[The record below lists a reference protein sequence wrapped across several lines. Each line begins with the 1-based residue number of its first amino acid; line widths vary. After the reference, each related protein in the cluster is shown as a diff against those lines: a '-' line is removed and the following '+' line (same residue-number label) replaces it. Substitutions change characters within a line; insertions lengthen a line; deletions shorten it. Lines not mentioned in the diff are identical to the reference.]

1 MSDYEDEMDVDA
13 PKDLQFSSENASGKK
28 RTVAD
33 LPVEAQDNLPWVEKY
48 RPSSLDDVSGHQDIL
63 ATINRFVETNRLPHL
78 LLYGPP
84 GTGKTSTILALARR
98 IYGTKNMRQM
108 VLELNASDDRGID
121 VVREQIKTFAST
133 KQIFNMAPQGTA
145 GSPLAGYKLIIL
157 DEADAMTSTAQ
168 MALRRI
174 MERYTANT
182 RFCVI
187 ANYTHKL
194 SPALLSRCTR
204 FRFSPLKEVDIRTL
218 VDKVIEK
225 EGVKIQPDAVD
236 SLVTLSR
243 GDMRR
248 ALNVLQA
255 CFASSIPL
263 PMRDAPKA
271 PRPEPETVTNATIY
285 DCIAAPHPSDIQ
297 EIMSTILSTSD
308 VTSCLNTVQ
317 TLKSSKGLALADI
330 LSALADQLQQL
341 EVPAQTRITWLEGL
355 AEIEW
360 RLSGGG
366 SEAIQT
372 GGLVGVVRNGSYPE
386 EFTGFAAFQ
395 LIPYFNMRYAIQGIL
410 LASLSVVDAER
421 VLGAYIFARHGD
433 RTPKI
438 FGSTQLTDLGYREVF
453 DSGSF
458 YNERYISS
466 DSPKQIEGISADIVN
481 PKQISASAPSDAVLQ
496 NSATGFLQGVYPPV
510 GKVASQT
517 LGNGSSVE
525 SPLNGYQLIQLTPAT
540 TSKNAEDS
548 TWLQGS
554 SGCQKA
560 TVSSDNYFSS
570 EMYTSLLSST
580 KEFYQSLSP
589 MLDGAF
595 VSSDMTFK
603 NAYTIFDYL
612 NVGKIHNSTSQFPHK
627 SDLTDEVY
635 HQLIALAGTHEF
647 NLAYNSS
654 DKVRAIDG
662 AVLAGEILAGLNE
675 TIATKGKSK
684 LNIGFGSYG
693 TIFALFGL
701 MQMPAASVD
710 FTGIPDYASSM
721 VFELVTNASGTDFP
735 DKSDLSV
742 RFMFHNGTITGSSE
756 PTVYPLYGQSSKL
769 LSWDDF
775 ASKTKEIAVTS
786 DEEWCTMCGN
796 TDGKCA
802 SSDRSSGSGS
812 VSTSSTNGSGMSLVV
827 AGVIGAM
834 VTLAVILGLQAI
846 FFLLGGFRIAKRNKA
861 SHETMSSLA
870 GVEEKKV

>member
-13 PKDLQFSSENASGKK
+13 PKDVQFSSENASGKK

-63 ATINRFVETNRLPHL
+63 ATINRFVETNVTNPYGCVQWPLINIVIQRLPHL

-133 KQIFNMAPQGTA
+133 KQIFNMGPQGTA

-372 GGLVGVVRNGSYPE
+372 GGLVGVVRNGCE
-386 EFTGFAAFQ
+386 
-395 LIPYFNMRYAIQGIL
+395 LM
-410 LASLSVVDAER
+410 
-421 VLGAYIFARHGD
+421 GD
-433 RTPKI
+433 K
-438 FGSTQLTDLGYREVF
+438 
-453 DSGSF
+453 
-458 YNERYISS
+458 
-466 DSPKQIEGISADIVN
+466 
-481 PKQISASAPSDAVLQ
+481 
-496 NSATGFLQGVYPPV
+496 GV
-510 GKVASQT
+510 
-517 LGNGSSVE
+517 
-525 SPLNGYQLIQLTPAT
+525 
-540 TSKNAEDS
+540 
-548 TWLQGS
+548 
-554 SGCQKA
+554 
-560 TVSSDNYFSS
+560 TV
-570 EMYTSLLSST
+570 
-580 KEFYQSLSP
+580 
-589 MLDGAF
+589 
-595 VSSDMTFK
+595 
-603 NAYTIFDYL
+603 
-612 NVGKIHNSTSQFPHK
+612 
-627 SDLTDEVY
+627 
-635 HQLIALAGTHEF
+635 
-647 NLAYNSS
+647 
-654 DKVRAIDG
+654 
-662 AVLAGEILAGLNE
+662 
-675 TIATKGKSK
+675 
-684 LNIGFGSYG
+684 
-693 TIFALFGL
+693 
-701 MQMPAASVD
+701 
-710 FTGIPDYASSM
+710 
-721 VFELVTNASGTDFP
+721 
-735 DKSDLSV
+735 
-742 RFMFHNGTITGSSE
+742 
-756 PTVYPLYGQSSKL
+756 
-769 LSWDDF
+769 
-775 ASKTKEIAVTS
+775 
-786 DEEWCTMCGN
+786 
-796 TDGKCA
+796 
-802 SSDRSSGSGS
+802 
-812 VSTSSTNGSGMSLVV
+812 
-827 AGVIGAM
+827 
-834 VTLAVILGLQAI
+834 
-846 FFLLGGFRIAKRNKA
+846 
-861 SHETMSSLA
+861 
-870 GVEEKKV
+870 

>member
-1 MSDYEDEMDVDA
+1 MSDYEDGMDVDT
-13 PKDLQFSSENASGKK
+13 PKDVQFSSDNASGKK

-145 GSPLAGYKLIIL
+145 GSRLAGFKLIIL

-218 VDKVIEK
+218 VDKVIEN
-225 EGVKIQPDAVD
+225 EGVRIQPDAVD
-236 SLVTLSR
+236 SLVTLSK

-297 EIMSTILSTSD
+297 EIMTTILSTSD

-317 TLKSSKGLALADI
+317 TLKTTKGLALADI

-360 RLSGGG
+360 RLAGGG

-372 GGLVGVVRNGSYPE
+372 GGLVGVVRNGCE
-386 EFTGFAAFQ
+386 
-395 LIPYFNMRYAIQGIL
+395 LM
-410 LASLSVVDAER
+410 
-421 VLGAYIFARHGD
+421 
-433 RTPKI
+433 
-438 FGSTQLTDLGYREVF
+438 
-453 DSGSF
+453 
-458 YNERYISS
+458 
-466 DSPKQIEGISADIVN
+466 
-481 PKQISASAPSDAVLQ
+481 
-496 NSATGFLQGVYPPV
+496 
-510 GKVASQT
+510 
-517 LGNGSSVE
+517 
-525 SPLNGYQLIQLTPAT
+525 
-540 TSKNAEDS
+540 
-548 TWLQGS
+548 
-554 SGCQKA
+554 
-560 TVSSDNYFSS
+560 
-570 EMYTSLLSST
+570 
-580 KEFYQSLSP
+580 
-589 MLDGAF
+589 
-595 VSSDMTFK
+595 
-603 NAYTIFDYL
+603 
-612 NVGKIHNSTSQFPHK
+612 
-627 SDLTDEVY
+627 
-635 HQLIALAGTHEF
+635 
-647 NLAYNSS
+647 S
-654 DKVRAIDG
+654 DKG
-662 AVLAGEILAGLNE
+662 
-675 TIATKGKSK
+675 
-684 LNIGFGSYG
+684 
-693 TIFALFGL
+693 
-701 MQMPAASVD
+701 
-710 FTGIPDYASSM
+710 
-721 VFELVTNASGTDFP
+721 VT
-735 DKSDLSV
+735 
-742 RFMFHNGTITGSSE
+742 
-756 PTVYPLYGQSSKL
+756 
-769 LSWDDF
+769 
-775 ASKTKEIAVTS
+775 
-786 DEEWCTMCGN
+786 
-796 TDGKCA
+796 
-802 SSDRSSGSGS
+802 
-812 VSTSSTNGSGMSLVV
+812 V
-827 AGVIGAM
+827 A
-834 VTLAVILGLQAI
+834 
-846 FFLLGGFRIAKRNKA
+846 
-861 SHETMSSLA
+861 
-870 GVEEKKV
+870 